1 MNQIKHLAVGLV
13 SFSVLVAQGLTF
25 TQEAYSAA
33 GAARLIGVTGIVQRK
48 MGATWQRAA
57 SNLIVSNGDSIR
69 TGLRSRTE
77 IRYTNGTITRMGANT
92 MLRVTGPV
100 DMRLLSGKTWI
111 QKPKNAQ
118 QMRIRTPIAVASI
131 LGTELFVSHND
142 QNISHVTTLDGVVEV
157 TGMLGDTQK
166 VNPGEWVEIEPDK
179 PLVKPT
185 KFDWNELKKKER
197 FLLDPTF
204 VPQPD
209 SESEGSEDDW
219 K

>member
-1 MNQIKHLAVGLV
+1 MIKHLAMGL
-13 SFSVLVAQGLTF
+13 LGMTLLLAQGELF
-25 TQEAYSAA
+25 RQEAHSAA
-33 GAARLIGVTGIVQRK
+33 GAARLTAVTGIVQRK
-48 MGATWQRAA
+48 MGATWQKAF
-57 SNLIVSNGDSIR
+57 SNLPVNAGDSIR

-77 IRYTNGTITRMGANT
+77 IRYNNGTVTRMGANT

-118 QMRIRTPIAVASI
+118 QMKIRTPIAVASI
-131 LGTELFVSHND
+131 LGTELFISHNEK
-142 QNISHVTTLDGVVEV
+142 NTSHVTTLDGVVEV
-157 TGMLGDTQK
+157 TGMMGDKQT

-179 PLVKPT
+179 PLEKPT

-204 VPQPD
+204 IPPPD
-209 SESEGSEDDW
+209 STDDGSEDDW